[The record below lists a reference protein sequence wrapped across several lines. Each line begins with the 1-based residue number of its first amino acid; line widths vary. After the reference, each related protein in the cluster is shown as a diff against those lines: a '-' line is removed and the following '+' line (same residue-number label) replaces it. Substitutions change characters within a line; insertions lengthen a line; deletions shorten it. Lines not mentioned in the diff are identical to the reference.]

1 VLFGNAL
8 LQNVGGGSSL
18 QDSTSGGAVLLWVP
32 EDCGTTVN
40 SSKITLYVNCKYFF
54 VVII

>member
-18 QDSTSGGAVLLWVP
+18 QDSTIAGAVLLRVP
-32 EDCGTTVN
+32 EDCGTTLN
-40 SSKITLYVNCKYFF
+40 SSKITFM
-54 VVII
+54 